1 MTTPRSHG
9 HALVIWLRHDSEF
22 ILQCEFWSDHD
33 GDCWDGENWWRFLD
47 ADTVINT
54 TEDHEGIG

>member
-1 MTTPRSHG
+1 MPDKHG
-9 HALVIWLRHDSEF
+9 GALVTWYRYGEPMT
-22 ILQCEFWSDHD
+22 LQCEFWSGHD

-47 ADTVINT
+47 ANTVINT